1 MNRIALLAGTAALLL
16 TATPGFAQ
24 NHPNF
29 AGSWTLI
36 ADANAPTPGGRGGG
50 FGGGMMGGGLGQTA
64 TITQDAAN
72 VVITRATPMGEIKT
86 TYKLDG
92 SPSNNTLTMQ
102 DFSLDQVSKAR
113 WDADKLVVTTTIS
126 AQGMNF
132 ETTTAFSLDG
142 SGHLVVETASPGRG
156 GGAGMTTTTRY
167 QKGT

>member
-1 MNRIALLAGTAALLL
+1 MNRIALFAGTAALLL
-16 TATPGFAQ
+16 AATPGLAQ

-36 ADANAPTPGGRGGG
+36 ADANAPAPGGRGGG
-50 FGGGMMGGGLGQTA
+50 FGGGMMGGLGQTA

-72 VVITRATPMGEIKT
+72 VVITRATQAGEIKT

-92 SPSNNTLTMQ
+92 SPSNNTLTMG
-102 DFSLDQVSKAR
+102 DFSLDQVSRAR
-113 WDADKLVVTTTIS
+113 WEGDKLVVTTTMS
-126 AQGMNF
+126 MQGMNF

-142 SGHLVVETASPGRG
+142 SGLLVVEATSPGRG
-156 GGAGMTTTTRY
+156 GGAAMTTTTRY